1 MTKIVHFFK
10 KSSKFFQFCP
20 NHLTCSV
27 FILLHFGSFCF
38 ILLHFA
44 SFCFSLLRLASFCFI
59 LLHFASFDFIWLLFF
74 LAICVEQIA
83 ARDQPSSGHERER
96 KAKGLARARIH
107 IGPPEE
113 AENPYC
119 LILVLSF
126 LLLLLAILCP
136 PLSAGFQGVLA
147 FLAT

>member
-1 MTKIVHFFK
+1 M
-10 KSSKFFQFCP
+10 
-20 NHLTCSV
+20 
-27 FILLHFGSFCF
+27 GSFF
-38 ILLHFA
+38 GAIIAHLLGVFA
-44 SFCFSLLRLASFCFI
+44 
-59 LLHFASFDFIWLLFF
+59 FF
-74 LAICVEQIA
+74 LAICVQQIA

-126 LLLLLAILCP
+126 LLLLLAIL
-136 PLSAGFQGVLA
+136 
-147 FLAT
+147 